1 MVQAKIHFTQ
11 GSVDVEFE
19 NEYAFVKWLGY
30 LKEHNLATVKQANSD
45 RNVIV
50 FRENI
55 AYIETT
61 SEAKEFGA

>member
-11 GSVDVEFE
+11 GTVTVEFE

-30 LKEHNLATVKQANSD
+30 LKEHGLATVKQANSD

-55 AYIETT
+55 AYIETE
-61 SEAKEFGA
+61 SEAKEFRA